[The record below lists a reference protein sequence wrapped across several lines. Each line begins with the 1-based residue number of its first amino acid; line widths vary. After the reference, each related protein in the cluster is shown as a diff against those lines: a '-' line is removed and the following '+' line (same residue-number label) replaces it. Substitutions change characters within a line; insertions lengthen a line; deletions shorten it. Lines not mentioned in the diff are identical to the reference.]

1 MMSTTPVDAEN
12 RSSQSST
19 SAPAQAENS
28 SPGHRRAA
36 SSHRPRPALHDVEAA
51 RAVVFSVLRR
61 IEGYLDEETL
71 ALDKAPTFDLK
82 ASNDRKSQ
90 GLVDLNQAM
99 RRLKIDDINEDL
111 QVRLQVFR
119 AKLAANL
126 RKIRLHLD
134 AVKEITAMLSEAI
147 QNAESDGTYTRYIG
161 PIRSTP

>member
-1 MMSTTPVDAEN
+1 MMSTTPVDAES

-19 SAPAQAENS
+19 NAVAQAENS
-28 SPGHRRAA
+28 SPGNRRAA
-36 SSHRPRPALHDVEAA
+36 SHHPRPALHDAEAA
-51 RAVVFSVLRR
+51 RAVVFAVLRR
-61 IEGYLDEETL
+61 IEGYLDEETS

-134 AVKEITAMLSEAI
+134 AVREITAMLSEAI